1 MLDGFST
8 AVRKEHGHIVV
19 ELRGEVDE
27 HTAPA
32 LRRTLAELAAQDG
45 ATMTLDLG
53 PMTFIDST
61 GLGVLVGAL
70 KRSRALGGEVILKDP
85 SPATLKVLELTGLH
99 NVFNFEM
106 TDGDSPP

>member
-1 MLDGFST
+1 MLDGFSA
-8 AVRKEHGHIVV
+8 AVQRNDGEVVV
-19 ELRGEVDE
+19 EIRGDVDE

-32 LRRTLAELAAQDG
+32 LRRTLAELAAQDV
-45 ATMTLDLG
+45 ATMTLDLR

-70 KRSRALGGEVILKDP
+70 KRSRALGGEVILKDR